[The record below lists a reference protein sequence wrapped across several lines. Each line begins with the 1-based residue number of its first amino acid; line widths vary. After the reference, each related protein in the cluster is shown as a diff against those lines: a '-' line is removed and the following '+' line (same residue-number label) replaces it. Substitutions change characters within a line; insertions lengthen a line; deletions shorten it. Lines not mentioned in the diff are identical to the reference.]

1 MKNNDKSLNQRK
13 SYNKGFER
21 KIVFF
26 NKTFDSFLECSP
38 EDISSC
44 KKLDNKKIDLTKLLS
59 QKSKIDNYHLVFY
72 GKKRYDEK

>member
-1 MKNNDKSLNQRK
+1 MFS
-13 SYNKGFER
+13 
-21 KIVFF
+21 
-26 NKTFDSFLECSP
+26 

-72 GKKRYDEK
+72 GKKDMMRNETGWFHM